1 MTRKFEQFST
11 QYGTAGRENPFS
23 EKDIQ
28 NLKEDVIDELER
40 AGLEL
45 KREEND
51 RRDVPLDFRY
61 LDLLLKAAE
70 DPEVGLGQFSQGVR
84 VGPGCR
90 ASQHFTNRRESGG

>member
-1 MTRKFEQFST
+1 MNL
-11 QYGTAGRENPFS
+11 ALGRVQENPFS

-28 NLKEDVIDELER
+28 DLKRDVIDELER

-51 RRDVPLDFRY
+51 RRDVPIDFRY

-70 DPEVGLGQFSQGVR
+70 DPEVGLGQFAQGVR
-84 VGPGCR
+84 VGPSAR
-90 ASQHFTNRRESGG
+90 MPRLPALYKPKRK